1 MEIGLSLGSNLGDR
15 LALLAEARSR
25 ILAIPGLALTAQA
38 PVYET
43 EPVSVAPAFDDLLY
57 LNTVLI
63 VESAVE
69 LPALSRALHAIED
82 QMGRRR
88 TADRNSPRP
97 IDIDIIYADGLSIV
111 TGETIIPHPRW
122 KERRFVV
129 QPLADVRP
137 GLVLPGEART
147 VKEIFRSLPEKE
159 RVTIFIKQW

>member
-1 MEIGLSLGSNLGDR
+1 MEIGLSLGSNLGNR
-15 LALLAEARSR
+15 LASLIEARRR
-25 ILAIPGLALTAQA
+25 ILAIPGLTLAAQA

-43 EPVSVAPAFDDLLY
+43 EPVGVAPAFGDLLY

-63 VESAVE
+63 IESALE
-69 LPALSRALHAIED
+69 LPVLSGELHAIED

-111 TGETIIPHPRW
+111 SEETIIPHPRW
-122 KERRFVV
+122 KDRRFVV

-147 VKEIFRSLPEKE
+147 VKEILRSIPEKE

>member
-15 LALLAEARSR
+15 LAMLAEARR
-25 ILAIPGLALTAQA
+25 QILAIHGLALTAQA

-43 EPVSVAPAFDDLLY
+43 EPVGVASAFGDLLY

-63 VESAVE
+63 VESALE
-69 LPALSRALHAIED
+69 LPVLSREWHAIED
-82 QMGRRR
+82 RMGRRR

-97 IDIDIIYADGLSIV
+97 IDIDIIYADGLRIASEV
-111 TGETIIPHPRW
+111 LMIPHPRW

-137 GLVLPGEART
+137 GLSLPGEKRT
-147 VKEIFRSLPEKE
+147 VLEVLRSLPERE
-159 RVTIFIKQW
+159 RVALFTKQW

>member
-15 LALLAEARSR
+15 LALLAEARR
-25 ILAIPGLALTAQA
+25 RVLAIHGLALAAQA

-43 EPVSVAPAFDDLLY
+43 EPVGVAPAFGDLFY

-63 VESAVE
+63 VEAALE
-69 LPALSRALHAIED
+69 LPALSRQLHAIES

-88 TADRNSPRP
+88 TADLNSPRP
-97 IDIDIIYADGLSIV
+97 IDIDIIYANGLSLVSEEIRV
-111 TGETIIPHPRW
+111 PHPRW

-137 GLVLPGEART
+137 DLSLPGDPRSVSE
-147 VKEIFRSLPEKE
+147 VLRSLPEKE
-159 RVTIFIKQW
+159 RVTLFTKQW